1 MVAAEVTERPPLQ
14 HVQDERAPRSA
25 STSRASWNA
34 RHCESSGL
42 IMPRSVSPEEFAS
55 NDPFILLA
63 DDRLELRDGQP
74 AGGPHPHAGFETVT
88 FMLEG
93 SIHGRDEGV
102 LEAGGI

>member
-1 MVAAEVTERPPLQ
+1 MLLRRIARTITPAPPAPGFIGEGHLAVMV
-14 HVQDERAPRSA
+14 
-25 STSRASWNA
+25 
-34 RHCESSGL
+34 
-42 IMPRSVSPEEFAS
+42 VSPEEFAS

-93 SIHGRDEGV
+93 SLLDRDE
-102 LEAGGI
+102 AGSRGCQRARPALSVRAWVDR